1 MATAYAAL
9 VSVMH
14 LLKRILHPS
23 MECTVQEEEQIKSL
37 QEKVCPL
44 VDLLEDL
51 SNRRRCSKF
60 VTDELKNQITI
71 TGHEAEDIIDSYVPD
86 TFVCRL
92 IEMETRFCEDI
103 KRVTETMH
111 LIKVEIEK
119 KKMDVQKHHHQ
130 PINSSPDDALSR
142 RAPSSG
148 KLDVM
153 VGFEDHLD
161 KMMRRLA
168 TTESKLQIIPIV
180 GMAGIGKTTL
190 AKNIYENRFIVEHFH
205 SRAWVAVSQAYTVRE
220 ILLALLYDVQILSKG
235 KKQEFNEKMSEK
247 NDEELGEQLHKSLF
261 GRRYLIVLD
270 DIWSAKP
277 WDEVKRFFP
286 DNCKGSRI
294 MITTRLSN
302 VAMCFGSDNSHE
314 LEFLDVDESWN
325 LFCEKIFPEES
336 CPLELEEIGKR
347 IATSC
352 GGLPL
357 AIVVIGGL
365 LAKASKTR
373 EYWEYVAENL
383 NSLINSGDDDY
394 CLKLL
399 SLSYNDLPIHLKPC
413 FLYMAMFPEDCEIKV
428 SRLIKL
434 WVAEG
439 FLKPIKDKSLEDVA
453 MVYLK
458 DLIDRNLVLVSGR
471 GKTGKMKTCIIHD
484 VMGDLCLK
492 EAQKENFLC
501 VTRVYSLDNIPQGI
515 ESKRRLAIHQSMG
528 KPCYFPQVFDALKSA
543 SNARS
548 LVCDSEWISPRL
560 VPSLNLLRVL
570 DVVDKYSPQEITKL
584 SSSRY
589 LAFRPDLTG
598 CNNNPE
604 IISLMFAHWN
614 VQTFKTENVPG
625 VLVPVPPQIWE
636 MTELRHLEFR
646 WITLPDPPPESH
658 NFYILENL
666 QTLLSVENLRCT
678 EEVVKR
684 VPNLRK
690 LKVFYVNLPQQFKK
704 MSYYCLNNLV
714 HLHNLE
720 SLTLLIIK
728 KKISVTNIAF
738 PRSLKRLSLDGC
750 GLPWSDIK
758 VVGSLPQLEVLLL
771 FDNAFKGPRWDATD
785 GEFVRLKYLAFN
797 GTDLMYWTADNTH
810 FPMLETLHLI
820 QCPELEEIPFGFAE
834 IPTLQVIHLREC
846 KRSVITSARA
856 ILEEREDLGY
866 EGLQASYFD
875 EQEDYSRNRHHDHT
889 SSTISGIGYHGTNY
903 GSSDGSSGYHG
914 YDYSSGASGA
924 GYRAHDYGSSNS
936 AGSSS
941 GYQGFG
947 YYRYHDDSLSSAYPI
962 HSTTYNAPNQPSQ
975 PQGEQLESSRFAYP
989 HGLYHYQH
997 DSHRSNTDDFVPP
1010 RHSTWY

>member
-9 VSVMH
+9 VSLMH

-119 KKMDVQKHHHQ
+119 KKMDVQKHDHQ

-180 GMAGIGKTTL
+180 
-190 AKNIYENRFIVEHFH
+190 E
-205 SRAWVAVSQAYTVRE
+205 WP
-220 ILLALLYDVQILSKG
+220 ILSKG

-528 KPCYFPQVFDALKSA
+528 KPCYFPQIFDALKSA

-548 LVCDSEWISPRL
+548 L
-560 VPSLNLLRVL
+560 
-570 DVVDKYSPQEITKL
+570 
-584 SSSRY
+584 
-589 LAFRPDLTG
+589 
-598 CNNNPE
+598 
-604 IISLMFAHWN
+604 
-614 VQTFKTENVPG
+614 TFKTENVPG

-636 MTELRHLEFR
+636 MNELRHLEFR

-690 LKVFYVNLPQQFKK
+690 LKNFYVNLPQQSKG

-714 HLHNLE
+714 HLHKLE
-720 SLTLLIIK
+720 SLTLLIIE

-750 GLPWSDIK
+750 RLPWSDIK

-785 GEFVRLKYLAFN
+785 GEFVRLKFLAIYEA
-797 GTDLMYWTADNTH
+797 DLMYWTADNTH
-810 FPMLETLHLI
+810 FPMLENMVLE
-820 QCPELEEIPFGFAE
+820 CPELEEIPFGLAE
-834 IPTLQVIHLREC
+834 IPTLQRILLRGC
-846 KRSVITSARA
+846 KPYVVTSARA
-856 ILEEREDLGY
+856 ILEERDNLVY
-866 EGLQASYFD
+866 EGLQVHYYNF
-875 EQEDYSRNRHHDHT
+875 EQECWVRIEINE
-889 SSTISGIGYHGTNY
+889 
-903 GSSDGSSGYHG
+903 
-914 YDYSSGASGA
+914 
-924 GYRAHDYGSSNS
+924 
-936 AGSSS
+936 
-941 GYQGFG
+941 
-947 YYRYHDDSLSSAYPI
+947 DS
-962 HSTTYNAPNQPSQ
+962 
-975 PQGEQLESSRFAYP
+975 
-989 HGLYHYQH
+989 
-997 DSHRSNTDDFVPP
+997 
-1010 RHSTWY
+1010 